1 MNAISYIRTAFY
13 PATNSAEKRGNH
25 IENFVLLLWMFSIF
39 ASVLNHEMWRDE
51 TREFLMAT
59 GTKSFAEYFNF
70 AKYDGHPL
78 LWRTVLMAFYFLIP
92 HPVVLQMASIIAGFV
107 TIYMLVKHSPF
118 PLIFK
123 TLFIFGVIPF
133 SVNTVDARDYGIS
146 MLLFFASAILY
157 PKAER
162 HPLVMGILLF
172 LQANTNQYGMYLSG
186 LFLACWIA
194 DSGFSV
200 LLKDKRYLAAA
211 GIALTGIF
219 ISIYSTRADAESVFI
234 TKEFVA
240 KLHFSDILIKAVL
253 HPGEY
258 IWYIVN
264 FPEWVRDAL
273 VVVLVIGLI
282 VIRPCFGMTLWVAI
296 TFFNIVGAAFIYPQ
310 TRHQG
315 EVYGFIITLYW
326 IVLYGILTKKYSGIF
341 KHAEKLFF
349 GIIFICLI
357 PLLFHE
363 IIINKFIVVEEAKV
377 EKSCALA
384 VGKYI
389 STNSQLHDAIIIGS
403 PEYSLEPI
411 SFYSGNRIYL
421 AQEKTFRNFV
431 RFSRQFEK
439 TSSLMALIETAQ
451 ELNSKY
457 NVPVLIILG
466 HFGMTEGKTFPTI
479 YRGNFNSTNI
489 EEFKKK
495 TVKLAE
501 FNNSLG
507 DEKFQM
513 FLYAPEENLRNY
525 KAKYMELR

>member
-1 MNAISYIRTAFY
+1 MNATSYIRTAFY
-13 PATNSAEKRGNH
+13 PTINPAERRIAN
-25 IENFVLLLWMFSIF
+25 IENIVLLLWIFSVF
-39 ASVLNHEMWRDE
+39 ASVLTHEMWRDE

-59 GTKSFAEYFNF
+59 GTKNFAEYFNF

-92 HPVVLQMASIIAGFV
+92 HPVVLQMASIIAGFATV
-107 TIYMLVKHSPF
+107 YMLVKHSPF

-162 HPLVMGILLF
+162 HPLAMGSLLF
-172 LQANTNQYGMYLSG
+172 LQANTNQYGMYLAG

-194 DSGFSV
+194 DTGFSV

-211 GIALTGIF
+211 GIALAGIF
-219 ISIYSTRADAESVFI
+219 ISIYSTRFDAESIFI
-234 TKEFVA
+234 KQGYLEQ
-240 KLHFSDILIKAVL
+240 LHFLDIFVRAVR

-282 VIRPCFGMTLWVAI
+282 VIRPCVGVTLWVSI

-326 IVLYGILTKKYSGIF
+326 IVLYGILNKKYSGIF
-341 KHAEKLFF
+341 KHAEKIFF
-349 GIIFICLI
+349 GIIFIFLI
-357 PLLFHE
+357 PFLVHE
-363 IIINKFIVVEEAKV
+363 VKINKFIVIQEAKV

-389 STNSQLHDAIIIGS
+389 ITNSQLHDAIIIGS
-403 PEYSLEPI
+403 PEYALEPI

-421 AQEKTFRNFV
+421 AQENTFRNFV

-439 TSSLMALIETAQ
+439 TNSLMALIETAR
-451 ELNSKY
+451 ELNAKY
-457 NVPVLIILG
+457 NVPILIILG

-507 DEKFQM
+507 DENYQM